1 MNGKPLIQIG
11 IAFIFLGIVA
21 FSYREGFEI
30 SSDPR
35 VEIWSVHAGV
45 DAMKTLARSPLMIG
59 LVLASGIGL
68 VVLGVR
74 KSS

>member
-1 MNGKPLIQIG
+1 VNAKPLIQVG

-21 FSYREGFEI
+21 FTYRGGDT
-30 SSDPR
+30 SPDQTGQ
-35 VEIWSVHAGV
+35 IWPVQAGV

-59 LVLASGIGL
+59 LVLVGGVGL
-68 VVLGVR
+68 VAVGVR